1 MEIQITLKRNTSV
14 PLYIQIYEA
23 YRSAILSSH
32 LEPNSKLASIM
43 QLKGSLCVSR
53 NTIEMA
59 YLQLLSE
66 GFIYSKSG
74 SGYFISDLDNYES
87 LDYSNNQ
94 SSSKEIRIPPIESL
108 HLSRAHAKY
117 DFKPGS
123 VEHNQFPFKKWNRV
137 AQNIMSLENEEI
149 LTYSDPRGNHYFVL
163 KYLNTLSAHEG
174 LIAILIRLL

>member
-137 AQNIMSLENEEI
+137 AQNIMSLE
-149 LTYSDPRGNHYFVL
+149 
-163 KYLNTLSAHEG
+163 
-174 LIAILIRLL
+174 